1 MSLIEGKEYQEQAV
15 NGTDICG
22 PDEYIDADGLR
33 VCAICHKP
41 RQIRRTVLG
50 REIIPSVPCRCQEEE
65 RSRKEAERLKREFQ
79 QDISRMKAD
88 GLQYESLYDCCF
100 SNDNHKNPQMQYAYK
115 YVEHWHEMKEK
126 GMIEYD
132 GHFIGTEITRKHRE
146 QGVRVAHVG
155 SVRCGTPEFEE
166 QDIDAYY
173 TLPEEIFG
181 KGEFYIV
188 TAKGDSMIEAGI
200 EEGDLVVVR
209 KTAEACKGDIV
220 VALLN
225 GESTL
230 KRLMIRQGK
239 QFLHPENSALED
251 IPIGPEDEF
260 YVQGVATHL
269 IKHIASSIDRLK

>member
-115 YVEHWHEMKEK
+115 YVEHWQEMKKK
-126 GMIEYD
+126 G
-132 GHFIGTEITRKHRE
+132 IGLLLW
-146 QGVRVAHVG
+146 GPVG
-155 SVRCGTPEFEE
+155 SGKTFMAGCIANALLEKRIPVLMTNFARILNYLTGMFNEE
-166 QDIDAYY
+166 RNQFINSLNRYSLLVLDD
-173 TLPEEIFG
+173 L
-181 KGEFYIV
+181 
-188 TAKGDSMIEAGI
+188 GI
-200 EEGDLVVVR
+200 ERNTEFAMEQIFNVIDSRIQCKKPMVVCTNLELEELKNPPDLEHKRYYERIREHCVPVKVNAYGFREENIKETVR
-209 KTAEACKGDIV
+209 TATRV
-220 VALLN
+220 
-225 GESTL
+225 
-230 KRLMIRQGK
+230 
-239 QFLHPENSALED
+239 LH
-251 IPIGPEDEF
+251 
-260 YVQGVATHL
+260 
-269 IKHIASSIDRLK
+269 